1 MKLPIS
7 LVVLAVLSH
16 ATAQPVAKSS
26 DTKPKDSNQT
36 DKRELQEGNFGD
48 RKPKEIAPK
57 FASNE
62 VPAKPDYEKQLKE
75 LIAQQSPEQ
84 QVFGVRLP
92 PISKISDV
100 LSGQGPAFEA
110 ALAKHLYSPVSV
122 YHTRLGSPTSFEVQ
136 EPAASQVAAYPQ
148 TYKGQKAD
156 NENQQRLHPPQTAD
170 FPSVALYSVKQPRV
184 RFESYP
190 PADPGFPR
198 VHPNLPQELYQ
209 PQTILKQPMSSI
221 FPIYD
226 QLGPIRY
233 QGHVVPSQYLQQ
245 NRIYQFIPINP
256 AYNYGD
262 SDDTR
267 EKEFPIKENSQEL
280 KTETTERA
288 QVQNEI
294 STPKQGYH
302 AHPNGAISFAS
313 FSQNIPF
320 HAQYE
325 TVMQAPPN
333 NIHYTQPEEIAS
345 AQLGQVAVQHQPVA
359 LQQHQHKLVPIKQPR
374 FQYPQIFHKIIQEPQ
389 KYGQPAYP
397 PIHQFITYKQH
408 IPNQAD
414 VVNELPHH
422 LIFQNPR
429 PVSKGQIIE
438 IPAFKPLPQSVL
450 TAESYFPQTSSPS
463 PKDSESQPYNYD
475 EHSTPQPTNHIDQP
489 IAPVLP
495 QRQHTPLPPLKPN
508 YNKYVKPL
516 KPTRTT
522 PIFLPTTLQPIP
534 TTTESAQPFTDQFVS
549 STTEQPAFNNQD
561 ESKENILQ
569 LKTNSESRTPQ
580 PLESDETPLSLPAS
594 VLPLTR
600 PTTYKPPLHNEYST
614 PQSQQRP
621 TQSVGTPPRHDV
633 VIQKQEIQEL
643 FFDPSPQPS
652 STPQYPLQEHEEHQL
667 HSQVHHQI
675 FEQLQPPQFQQELH
689 ETHSQQYRH
698 VPRQS
703 GSPQQQFASQ
713 QIQPQQYVIL
723 QQAYPLQR
731 HPVKPDQLQSQQSA
745 EQSQQQPT
753 IEQAQSQPEQ
763 YQQHNLEPKNQDQ
776 VATTNP
782 LEESK
787 QSTTSTENQ
796 HQPDSQVQ
804 QQAKPQLTTG
814 KTEEQPGKVSHSGI
828 SLQSYHGPVIS
839 SIQAMYAPPQQY
851 LAHPEY
857 GMVDV
862 PVYPDV
868 QYFGK
873 FAEALF
879 GNLQH

>member
-16 ATAQPVAKSS
+16 ATAQAVAKSS
-26 DTKPKDSNQT
+26 DTKPKDPNQT

-62 VPAKPDYEKQLKE
+62 APAKPDYEKQLKE

-110 ALAKHLYSPVSV
+110 ALAKHLYSPISV

-156 NENQQRLHPPQTAD
+156 NDNQQRLHPPQTAD

-233 QGHVVPSQYLQQ
+233 QGH
-245 NRIYQFIPINP
+245 
-256 AYNYGD
+256 
-262 SDDTR
+262 
-267 EKEFPIKENSQEL
+267 
-280 KTETTERA
+280 
-288 QVQNEI
+288 
-294 STPKQGYH
+294 GYH

-313 FSQNIPF
+313 YSQNIPF

-359 LQQHQHKLVPIKQPR
+359 LQQHQHKLVPIKQSR
-374 FQYPQIFHKIIQEPQ
+374 FQYPQIFHKIIQEQQ

-463 PKDSESQPYNYD
+463 PKDSESRPYNYD

-489 IAPVLP
+489 IAPVLS

-516 KPTRTT
+516 KPSRTT

-569 LKTNSESRTPQ
+569 LKTNSESQTPQ
-580 PLESDETPLSLPAS
+580 PLETDETPLSLPAS

-614 PQSQQRP
+614 PQPQQRP
-621 TQSVGTPPRHDV
+621 TQSVGTQPRHDV

-652 STPQYPLQEHEEHQL
+652 STSQYPLQEHEEHQL

-675 FEQLQPPQFQQELH
+675 FEQLQPPQYQQELH

-723 QQAYPLQR
+723 QQAHPLQR

-745 EQSQQQPT
+745 EQLQQQQT

-776 VATTNP
+776 VATNP

-787 QSTTSTENQ
+787 QSTTSTDNQ
-796 HQPDSQVQ
+796 HQPE
-804 QQAKPQLTTG
+804 QAKPQLTTG

-839 SIQAMYAPPQQY
+839 RIQALYAPPQQY